1 MALSA
6 LSEAVIERKAFP
18 VLLVEDSPM
27 DARLLRES
35 LRDALERGELALQ
48 AVRSIGEAI
57 EELGR
62 NRYACALL
70 DLGLPDGQGLANVEK
85 LRELDRSMT
94 VVVLTGLDCESS
106 AIRALQL
113 GAQEYVVKG
122 QYDGDSL
129 LKVIRHATERNRQ
142 LHELEAQRAQQ
153 FEQASNDPV
162 TGLANRQRF
171 EDKTRQLLAAAEEAR
186 RFAVCF
192 LDLDRFKAVNDRH
205 GHAIGDA
212 LLARIAQILRES
224 VRESDTIARLGG
236 DEFAIL
242 LPSIGEAALTREIGH
257 RIVERIRGI
266 ETVEGR
272 AVGIG
277 CSFGVALYPDHGK
290 TQADLLYHAD
300 MAMYRAKSEG
310 GGVVVAGDETGRRPV
325 LVGAGL
331 AASVAEAFA
340 NGEFEMHFQPWID
353 FPANRFAGVEAL
365 IRWRRPEGLLAS
377 VEFLQVLEDSG
388 RMPEIGL
395 GMARGALREW
405 RGWRNVGL
413 VPGVLALNLS
423 RSELLSAE
431 HLPQLQQLVAEEGL
445 TTAEVQ
451 LEVDARVLMA
461 AGIRIDA
468 ALDAYAAAGFRVVL
482 EGLSPPDNGDL
493 PLMTLP
499 VFSAIKLD
507 RSLLRKTMQEGRNSK
522 AGRFTAAT
530 LGAAAGLGLPVFLTG
545 IESAEDLQSL
555 RTMNFRYLQGQWLCP
570 PLPAAE
576 VAAHLVQGPRWLQ
589 QAPAAAETTS

>member
-1 MALSA
+1 M
-6 LSEAVIERKAFP
+6 ERKTFP
-18 VLLVEDSPM
+18 LLLVEDSPM

-62 NRYACALL
+62 NRYACVLL

-142 LHELEAQRAQQ
+142 LHELEAQREQQ
-153 FEQASNDPV
+153 VEQASNDPV

-171 EDKTRQLLAAAEEAR
+171 EDKTRQLLAAAQDAR

-242 LPSIGEAALTREIGH
+242 LPSIGEVALAREIGH
-257 RIVERIRGI
+257 RIVERIRGMVSAALSRRDDVLLLCHGGPIAEPADAAYVI
-266 ETVEGR
+266 ERVPELAGFYGASSMERLPTE
-272 AVGIG
+272 
-277 CSFGVALYPDHGK
+277 VALTERTREFG
-290 TQADLLYHAD
+290 
-300 MAMYRAKSEG
+300 RISRG
-310 GGVVVAGDETGRRPV
+310 GG
-325 LVGAGL
+325 
-331 AASVAEAFA
+331 
-340 NGEFEMHFQPWID
+340 
-353 FPANRFAGVEAL
+353 
-365 IRWRRPEGLLAS
+365 
-377 VEFLQVLEDSG
+377 
-388 RMPEIGL
+388 
-395 GMARGALREW
+395 
-405 RGWRNVGL
+405 
-413 VPGVLALNLS
+413 
-423 RSELLSAE
+423 
-431 HLPQLQQLVAEEGL
+431 
-445 TTAEVQ
+445 
-451 LEVDARVLMA
+451 
-461 AGIRIDA
+461 
-468 ALDAYAAAGFRVVL
+468 
-482 EGLSPPDNGDL
+482 
-493 PLMTLP
+493 
-499 VFSAIKLD
+499 
-507 RSLLRKTMQEGRNSK
+507 
-522 AGRFTAAT
+522 
-530 LGAAAGLGLPVFLTG
+530 
-545 IESAEDLQSL
+545 
-555 RTMNFRYLQGQWLCP
+555 
-570 PLPAAE
+570 
-576 VAAHLVQGPRWLQ
+576 
-589 QAPAAAETTS
+589 TS

>member
-1 MALSA
+1 M
-6 LSEAVIERKAFP
+6 ERKAFA

-35 LRDALERGELALQ
+35 LRDALERGELALH
-48 AVRSIGEAI
+48 AVRSIGEAV

-129 LKVIRHATERNRQ
+129 LKVIRHASERNRQ
-142 LHELEAQRAQQ
+142 LHELEAQRARQ
-153 FEQASNDPV
+153 FEQASNDAV
-162 TGLANRQRF
+162 TGLASRKLF
-171 EDKTRQLLAAAEEAR
+171 EDKTRQLLAVVQGSGR
-186 RFAVCF
+186 RFAMCF

-205 GHAIGDA
+205 GHAVGDG
-212 LLARIAQILRES
+212 LLARVAQILRES
-224 VRESDTIARLGG
+224 VRDSDTVARLGG

-242 LPSIGEAALTREIGH
+242 LPSIGEAAMAREIGR

-266 ETVEGR
+266 EAVENHP
-272 AVGIG
+272 VGIG
-277 CSFGVALYPDHGK
+277 CSFGVALYPDHGS
-290 TQADLLYHAD
+290 TMVDLLYHSD

-310 GGVVVAGDETGRRPV
+310 GGVVVAGDEAGRRPV

-340 NGEFEMHFQPWID
+340 NGEFEMYFQPWID
-353 FPANRFAGVEAL
+353 FPAQRFAGVEAL
-365 IRWRRPEGLLAS
+365 IRWRRPEGLLTS

-395 GMARGALREW
+395 GMARGALHEW
-405 RGWRNVGL
+405 RSWRNAGL
-413 VPGVLALNLS
+413 IPGVLALNLS
-423 RSELLSAE
+423 RSELLSAD
-431 HLPQLQQLVAEEGL
+431 HLPRLQMLVAEEGL

-451 LEVDARVLMA
+451 LEVDAAVLMA
-461 AGIRIDA
+461 SGGRIEA
-468 ALDAYAAAGFRVVL
+468 TLEAYGAAGFRIVL
-482 EGLSPPDNGDL
+482 EGLSPPENGDL

-499 VFSAIKLD
+499 VLSAIKLD
-507 RSLLRKTMQEGRNSK
+507 RSLLRKTMQEGRSSK

-570 PLPAAE
+570 PLPAAD
-576 VAAHLVQGPRWLQ
+576 VAAHLKQGPRWLQ
-589 QAPAAAETTS
+589 QAPADTETTS